1 MKTTE
6 NKGFGIVGVR
16 VELSFV
22 ELLLIREQ
30 LGIIEQSGSLDMHRT
45 HNPAPHRVALQNIV
59 TFCEKLI
66 YSNLGAEME
75 KTGNEL
81 FSPLGANAPLPLMSE
96 EDLKNEC
103 DLNTLE
109 NETHQ

>member
-6 NKGFGIVGVR
+6 NKGFGIIGVR
-16 VELSFV
+16 VELSFI

-30 LGIIEQSGSLDMHRT
+30 LGIIVESNLLEMQRH
-45 HNPAPHRVALQNIV
+45 APEKVAVLNLV
-59 TFCEKLI
+59 NFCEKMI
-66 YSNLGAEME
+66 YSNLEEGMKKAGDEI
-75 KTGNEL
+75 
-81 FSPLGANAPLPLMSE
+81 FSPLGSNAPLPLMSD

-103 DLNTLE
+103 ELNALE

>member
-1 MKTTE
+1 MKATE
-6 NKGFGIVGVR
+6 NKGFGLIGIK
-16 VELSFV
+16 VELSWI
-22 ELLLIREQ
+22 ELLLIQEQ
-30 LGIIEQSGSLDMHRT
+30 LRLVEQGGLLDTHRT
-45 HNPAPHRVALQNIV
+45 QNPTPHRVALRNVV

-81 FSPLGANAPLPLMSE
+81 FSPLGALPLASD

-103 DLNTLE
+103 DLNALE